1 MTTLLEH
8 PAVQALVNRMS
19 LTDYHRLAELG
30 LLPEKIELID
40 GVLINKKPK
49 SPKHA
54 YTVDYLLSIFRNI
67 FQQNF
72 IIRSEQP
79 ISIGNSEPEPDISI
93 IRGTL
98 GDFRNSNPDTARLT
112 VEISMSTYEL
122 DFQKQFIYADAKVEE
137 YWIINLK
144 EKELEVYKSP
154 SSGKYLEKKV
164 FRSSDTVELEGTK
177 ISLDTILD

>member
-1 MTTLLEH
+1 MVKFRFYTVPLLPYSTEFLFDRILKIESNYNMTTLLEH

-72 IIRSEQP
+72 IIRLEQP
-79 ISIGNSEPEPDISI
+79 ISIRNSEPEPDISI
-93 IRGTL
+93 
-98 GDFRNSNPDTARLT
+98 
-112 VEISMSTYEL
+112 
-122 DFQKQFIYADAKVEE
+122 
-137 YWIINLK
+137 
-144 EKELEVYKSP
+144 
-154 SSGKYLEKKV
+154 
-164 FRSSDTVELEGTK
+164 
-177 ISLDTILD
+177 SLQTILD

>member
-19 LTDYHRLAELG
+19 LSDYHRLAELG

-40 GVLINKKPK
+40 GVLINKMPK

-54 YTVDYLLSIFRNI
+54 FTVDYLLSVFRNI
-67 FQQNF
+67 FHQNF

-79 ISIGNSEPEPDISI
+79 LSIGNSEPEPDISI
-93 IRGTL
+93 ISGTL
-98 GDFRNSNPDTARLT
+98 SDFKSRHPDTARLT
-112 VEISMSTYEL
+112 VEISVSTYEL
-122 DFQKQFIYADAKVEE
+122 DFQKQFIYADADVQE

-144 EKELEVYKSP
+144 DRELEVYKNP
-154 SSGKYLEKKV
+154 SSGKYLEKKI
-164 FRSSDTVELEGTK
+164 FRSSDAVELEGTK
-177 ISLDTILD
+177 ISLREILD

>member
-19 LTDYHRLAELG
+19 LADYHRLAELG
-30 LLPEKIELID
+30 LIPEKIELID
-40 GVLINKKPK
+40 GVLINKMPK

-93 IRGTL
+93 IL
-98 GDFRNSNPDTARLT
+98 H
-112 VEISMSTYEL
+112 
-122 DFQKQFIYADAKVEE
+122 
-137 YWIINLK
+137 
-144 EKELEVYKSP
+144 
-154 SSGKYLEKKV
+154 
-164 FRSSDTVELEGTK
+164 
-177 ISLDTILD
+177 TILD